1 MVAGGIV
8 DEVSA
13 DRLLAHTAAIARW
26 VRLSGTPDEGRAFD
40 YIAATLEDFGYAV
53 RRFRHPALVGYPR
66 EATLEVLAPERL
78 AIPCNGFSLSPATP
92 DEGVEGALVFAG
104 GGWEEDYPAEPVQ
117 GRIVLSEGL
126 AMPAKTV
133 AADRRGA
140 LAQIHINDEQIH
152 EMCISPVWGT
162 PTPETAPLLPRTPSV
177 AVTRAW
183 GDRLLALLA
192 AGPVRA
198 RLRTRPFLGWAEL
211 PIVTADLPGTH
222 EDRFVLFSGHVDS
235 WHYGA
240 MDNGS
245 ANATQLEV
253 ARLLAARRGSLR
265 RGVRLAFWSGHS
277 HGRYAGSCWYA
288 DQHWHDLHERC
299 VCHVNIDS
307 VGAIGATVLEEAPT
321 MAETWGFGRA
331 ILREVAGVELEPKRI
346 SRSSDQSFWGH
357 GIPSLFASLSEQP
370 RDDASATA
378 AALAQLL
385 GGGSRA
391 GGLGWWWH
399 TTEDTLDKIDPDH
412 LRRDARVYAEALR
425 RLCTDER
432 LPFDYAAVA
441 DEFAGA
447 LERYAAAA
455 GTGLDLSGT
464 LALARE
470 LGARIGAADL
480 ARRDPER
487 ANELLLALGRLLIP
501 VGYTRGGPF
510 EHDLALG
517 VEPLP
522 GLADAARLGAL
533 DPAGDDFRFL
543 QTRLARERNRVEHAL
558 RAAIRL
564 VAADAGAEAGGAAGA
579 R

>member
-1 MVAGGIV
+1 MHLAGLG
-8 DEVSA
+8 DA
-13 DRLLAHTAAIARW
+13 D
-26 VRLSGTPDEGRAFD
+26 
-40 YIAATLEDFGYAV
+40 
-53 RRFRHPALVGYPR
+53 
-66 EATLEVLAPERL
+66 
-78 AIPCNGFSLSPATP
+78 
-92 DEGVEGALVFAG
+92 AG
-104 GGWEEDYPAEPVQ
+104 
-117 GRIVLSEGL
+117 
-126 AMPAKTV
+126 
-133 AADRRGA
+133 DR
-140 LAQIHINDEQIH
+140 
-152 EMCISPVWGT
+152 
-162 PTPETAPLLPRTPSV
+162 PLLPRTPSV

-198 RLRTRPFLGWAEL
+198 RLRTRPFLDWAEL
-211 PIVTADLPGTH
+211 PIVTADLPGVH

-253 ARLLAARRGSLR
+253 ARLLAARRGRCAAACGWPSGRGTRTAATPAPAGTRTSTGTTCTSAASATSTSTRSARSARRCWRRRRRWPR
-265 RGVRLAFWSGHS
+265 RGGSGARSCARWRESNWTTSASADRATSRSGGTASLPVRL
-277 HGRYAGSCWYA
+277 
-288 DQHWHDLHERC
+288 
-299 VCHVNIDS
+299 
-307 VGAIGATVLEEAPT
+307 
-321 MAETWGFGRA
+321 
-331 ILREVAGVELEPKRI
+331 
-346 SRSSDQSFWGH
+346 
-357 GIPSLFASLSEQP
+357 LSEQP
-370 RDDASATA
+370 RDDGSATA
-378 AALAQLL
+378 TALAQLL

-447 LERYAAAA
+447 LARYDTAA
-455 GTGLDLSGT
+455 GAGLDLSGT

-487 ANELLLALGRLLIP
+487 ANALLLALGRLLIP

-517 VEPLP
+517 IEPLP

-533 DPAGDDFRFL
+533 DPASDDFRFL
-543 QTRLARERNRVEHAL
+543 QTRLVRERNRVKHAL

-564 VAADAGAEAGGAAGA
+564 VAAADAAG
-579 R
+579 

>member
-1 MVAGGIV
+1 MVADGIV

-26 VRLSGTPDEGRAFD
+26 VRLSGTPDEARAFD
-40 YIAATLEDFGYAV
+40 YIAATLEVFGYAV
-53 RRFRHPALVGYPR
+53 RRYRHPALVGYPR

-104 GGWEEDYPAEPVQ
+104 GGREDYPAEPVQ

-126 AMPAKTV
+126 AMPAKAV

-140 LAQIHINDEQIH
+140 LAQIHINDEHIH

-162 PTPETAPLLPRTPSV
+162 PTPETAPSSRAPRRWRSRAPGATACWPCWRRGRCARACGPARSSTGPSCRSSPPICRASTRIASSSSVGTSTPGTTARWTTGAPTRRSSRWRGCWPPGGGAAPRRAAGLLVGALARPLRRLLLVRGPALARPARALRLPRQH
-177 AVTRAW
+177 
-183 GDRLLALLA
+183 RLGRRGRRDG
-192 AGPVRA
+192 AGGGADDGRDVGVRA
-198 RLRTRPFLGWAEL
+198 RDPARGGGSRTGLQAHQPIERPVVLG
-211 PIVTADLPGTH
+211 
-222 EDRFVLFSGHVDS
+222 
-235 WHYGA
+235 
-240 MDNGS
+240 
-245 ANATQLEV
+245 
-253 ARLLAARRGSLR
+253 AR
-265 RGVRLAFWSGHS
+265 H
-277 HGRYAGSCWYA
+277 
-288 DQHWHDLHERC
+288 
-299 VCHVNIDS
+299 
-307 VGAIGATVLEEAPT
+307 
-321 MAETWGFGRA
+321 
-331 ILREVAGVELEPKRI
+331 
-346 SRSSDQSFWGH
+346 
-357 GIPSLFASLSEQP
+357 PSLFASLSEQP
-370 RDDASATA
+370 RDDGSATA
-378 AALAQLL
+378 TALAQLL

-447 LERYAAAA
+447 LARYDTAA
-455 GTGLDLSGT
+455 GAGLDLSGT

-487 ANELLLALGRLLIP
+487 ANALLLALGRLLIP

-517 VEPLP
+517 IEPLP

-533 DPAGDDFRFL
+533 DPASDDFRFL
-543 QTRLARERNRVEHAL
+543 QTRLVRERNRVKHAL

-564 VAADAGAEAGGAAGA
+564 VAAADAAG
-579 R
+579 